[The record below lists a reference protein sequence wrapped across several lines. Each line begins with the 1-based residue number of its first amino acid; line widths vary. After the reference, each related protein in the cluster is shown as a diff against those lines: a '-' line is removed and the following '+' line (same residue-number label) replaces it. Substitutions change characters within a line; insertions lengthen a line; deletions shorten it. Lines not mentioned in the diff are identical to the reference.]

1 MYYQTVYTPAPL
13 HATGGRRRIFL
24 RVETLKKK
32 RQLTPEEEQ
41 IRKRGLR
48 ILARMI
54 VRAHMDA
61 QGIDGDGRGDACAL
75 EGPATD
81 LPGKDG
87 EHVG

>member
-1 MYYQTVYTPAPL
+1 M
-13 HATGGRRRIFL
+13 R
-24 RVETLKKK
+24 KK

-61 QGIDGDGRGDACAL
+61 QGDGGQDS
-75 EGPATD
+75 EETATD
-81 LPGKDG
+81 VPGKDG